1 MIIGNGTIA
10 NLFRNYSENK
20 EIVFFASGV
29 SNSLENDEKEFQ
41 REIKLLEKT
50 INDLN
55 PHQNLIYFSTI
66 NVLDPSLQN
75 NRYVIHK
82 KKIEEIIS
90 THTKNY
96 LIFRV
101 PVLIVQSDNP
111 HLLINYLLYHIKNK
125 IEFVVFKNAHRYF
138 LNAETFVQF
147 VEHYIQHTSKYHEI
161 INLTLYDE
169 PFSVL
174 KLVNIIEELLN
185 IKSIYEIVE
194 KGAYY
199 KVPNDHSSILNNKF
213 TEFSTLPQNEYIKN
227 SILKIIQ
234 YGNI

>member
-55 PHQNLIYFSTI
+55 PHQILIYFSTI

-96 LIFRV
+96 LIFRA
-101 PVLIVQSDNP
+101 PVLIVKSDNP
-111 HLLINYLLYHIKNK
+111 HLLVNYFLYHIKNK
-125 IEFVVFKNAHRYF
+125 LEFVVFKNAYRYF
-138 LNAETFVQF
+138 IDAETLSLLINY
-147 VEHYIQHTSKYHEI
+147 YIKHPWENNRI
-161 INLTLYDE
+161 LNVTLYDE

-194 KGAYY
+194 RGTYY
-199 KVPNDHSSILNNKF
+199 KVHSDFASIINSNF
-213 TEFSTLPQNEYIKN
+213 NELTSLHQDQYIKN
-227 SILKIIQ
+227 SILKIIK